1 MPALVEY
8 ADAVTT
14 GKILACDKIKRVY
27 DRLAEDVVNPRG
39 AWHFSEKRA
48 NRPIQFIEKFCRQS
62 QGLAGKPFT
71 LELFQKAMIQA
82 VFGFLDDDDFRR
94 FREFLEI
101 IARKNGK
108 TTILSGLELYMLL
121 GDNEGAPEI
130 YNIATAREQAMKG
143 YTECLNM
150 RAHSALI
157 QKHTKKRQ
165 SDLYCSENLGFIK
178 PLASNTNSLDGLN
191 AHFVVIDELAA
202 IKKRDLY
209 DLMKQSLSARNQG
222 LLGCITTNGFIRN
235 SIYDDQY
242 AYASAVI
249 EGKVKD
255 DRFLPL
261 IYEQDDRSEWQDES
275 MWIKSNP
282 GLDAIKKRSVLQDS
296 VKKAQSDD
304 SYRPTVMVKDFNLT
318 ENSNSAWLSWE
329 ELNNAETFDFAE
341 MKFRY
346 GIGGFDAADSVDL
359 CAAKMICKRRN
370 DGKIY
375 VKSMYWIPQSKLEV
389 KNGRHHPDDAPYD
402 LWESRG
408 LVTVVPGNRVDKRV
422 VLEWFRDMRDKED
435 CFPLYIG
442 FDPWHV
448 DETLLNAFKG
458 EFGETVMIPIRQGVA
473 TLSQPMKD
481 LKAEFQAH
489 NVIYNNN
496 PVDKWCLANTYAK
509 SDVNNNIQ
517 PDKSSSEN
525 KRIDGTAALLDA
537 YVIYEDKKDEYEN
550 LI

>member
-1 MPALVEY
+1 MATALIEY

-27 DRLAEDVVNPRG
+27 DRLAEDAVNPHE
-39 AWHFSEKRA
+39 WHFNEKRA

-62 QGLAGKPFT
+62 QGLAGKPFN

-165 SDLYCSENLGFIK
+165 ADLYCAENLGFIK

-242 AYASAVI
+242 AYATAVI

-261 IYEQDDRSEWQDES
+261 IYEQDDRSEWLDEK

-282 GLDAIKKRSVLQDS
+282 GLDAIKKRSILRDS

-375 VKSMYWIPQSKLEV
+375 VKSMYWIPQSKLDV

-408 LVTVVPGNRVDKRV
+408 LITVVPGNRVDKRV

-435 CFPLYIG
+435 VFPLYIG

-448 DETLLNAFKG
+448 DETLLNAFKA
-458 EFGETVMIPIRQGVA
+458 EFGESVMIPIRQGVA

-489 NVIYNNN
+489 NIIYNNN
-496 PVDKWCLANTYAK
+496 PIDKWCLANTYAK
-509 SDVNNNIQ
+509 ADVNNNIQ

>member
-1 MPALVEY
+1 MTALLEY

-27 DRLAEDVVNPRG
+27 DKLAEDAVNPHE
-39 AWHFSEKRA
+39 WHFNEKRA

-62 QGLAGKPFT
+62 QGLAGKPFN

-82 VFGFLDDDDFRR
+82 VFGFLDDDEFRR

-165 SDLYCSENLGFIK
+165 ADLYCAENLGFIK

-242 AYASAVI
+242 AYATAVI
-249 EGKVKD
+249 EGK
-255 DRFLPL
+255 
-261 IYEQDDRSEWQDES
+261 
-275 MWIKSNP
+275 
-282 GLDAIKKRSVLQDS
+282 
-296 VKKAQSDD
+296 
-304 SYRPTVMVKDFNLT
+304 
-318 ENSNSAWLSWE
+318 
-329 ELNNAETFDFAE
+329 
-341 MKFRY
+341 
-346 GIGGFDAADSVDL
+346 
-359 CAAKMICKRRN
+359 
-370 DGKIY
+370 
-375 VKSMYWIPQSKLEV
+375 
-389 KNGRHHPDDAPYD
+389 
-402 LWESRG
+402 
-408 LVTVVPGNRVDKRV
+408 
-422 VLEWFRDMRDKED
+422 
-435 CFPLYIG
+435 
-442 FDPWHV
+442 
-448 DETLLNAFKG
+448 
-458 EFGETVMIPIRQGVA
+458 
-473 TLSQPMKD
+473 SQ
-481 LKAEFQAH
+481 
-489 NVIYNNN
+489 
-496 PVDKWCLANTYAK
+496 
-509 SDVNNNIQ
+509 
-517 PDKSSSEN
+517 
-525 KRIDGTAALLDA
+525 R
-537 YVIYEDKKDEYEN
+537 
-550 LI
+550 

>member
-1 MPALVEY
+1 MATALLEY

-27 DRLAEDVVNPRG
+27 DRLAEDAVNPHE
-39 AWHFSEKRA
+39 WHFNEKRA

-62 QGLAGKPFT
+62 QGLAGKPFN

-94 FREFLEI
+94 FREFLEM

-165 SDLYCSENLGFIK
+165 ADLYCAENLGFIK

-242 AYASAVI
+242 AYATAVI

-261 IYEQDDRSEWQDES
+261 IYEQDDRSEWLDEK

-282 GLDAIKKRSVLQDS
+282 GLDAIKKRSILRDS

-375 VKSMYWIPQSKLEV
+375 VKSMYWIPQSKLDV

-408 LVTVVPGNRVDKRV
+408 LITVVPGNRVDKRV

-435 CFPLYIG
+435 VFPLYIG

-448 DETLLNAFKG
+448 DETLLNAFKA
-458 EFGETVMIPIRQGVA
+458 EFGESVMIPIRQGVA

-489 NVIYNNN
+489 NIIYNNN
-496 PVDKWCLANTYAK
+496 PIDKWCLANTYAK
-509 SDVNNNIQ
+509 ADVNNNIQ